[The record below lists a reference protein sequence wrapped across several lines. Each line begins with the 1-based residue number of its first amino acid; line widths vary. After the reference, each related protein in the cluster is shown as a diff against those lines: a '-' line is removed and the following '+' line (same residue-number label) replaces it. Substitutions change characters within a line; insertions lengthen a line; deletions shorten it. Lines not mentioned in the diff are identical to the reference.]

1 MEAVMVRKA
10 TPGQVLADRYFPVR
24 LRVAVPERGFGRR
37 LDDMHTWL
45 DESLGHGTYF
55 VWSERGPPEAA
66 LFYFPDLP
74 SAHAFID
81 RFACGL
87 AALPNAGPE
96 DRPR

>member
-1 MEAVMVRKA
+1 MVRRS
-10 TPGQVLADRYFPVR
+10 TPGSVLADRYFPVR
-24 LRVAVPERGFGRR
+24 LRVRVPDNGFGRQ
-37 LDDMHTWL
+37 LNDMHAWL
-45 DESLGHGTYF
+45 DESLGHDNYF

-66 LFYFPDLP
+66 LFYFPDVR
-74 SAHAFID
+74 SAQAFVD